1 MNAHDT
7 QRTTSRRGGAL
18 MLIVAA
24 VAAAALLAT
33 VNRFTAPRIAD
44 NIAAEQL
51 RSLRAVLTP
60 GSFDNAPHRDVI
72 TVHDPELLGSDESLP
87 IYRARSGIQPV
98 AAVLTVVAP
107 NGYAGRIRLLVA
119 VGIDG
124 EVKGVRVAEHRE
136 TPGLGDRIE
145 ARKSGWI
152 LGFRGLRTEEPT
164 TDAWTLDRDGGA
176 FDRLTGA
183 TITSRAVLGAVRN
196 AVLYFSAHRAEIFP
210 ATTESVPLNG
220 APPSRADN
228 MNPSASNQD
237 SMLAIPS
244 SPHSIAKI
252 HRHPPQDPA

>member
-1 MNAHDT
+1 MNAGDA
-7 QRTTSRRGGAL
+7 RPTSRRGGAL
-18 MLIVAA
+18 MLVVAA

-72 TVHDPELLGSDESLP
+72 AVRDAELLGSDEPLP
-87 IYRARSGIQPV
+87 IYRARRGVRPV

-119 VGIDG
+119 VGVDG

-152 LGFRGLRTEEPT
+152 LGFRGLRSDETPT
-164 TDAWTLDRDGGA
+164 GAWTLDRDGGA

-210 ATTESVPLNG
+210 ATTEVNE
-220 APPSRADN
+220 
-228 MNPSASNQD
+228 
-237 SMLAIPS
+237 
-244 SPHSIAKI
+244 
-252 HRHPPQDPA
+252 